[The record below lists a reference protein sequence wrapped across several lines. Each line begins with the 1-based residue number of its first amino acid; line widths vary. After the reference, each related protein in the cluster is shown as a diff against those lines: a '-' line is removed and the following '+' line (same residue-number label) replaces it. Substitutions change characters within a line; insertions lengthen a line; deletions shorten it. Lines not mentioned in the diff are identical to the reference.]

1 MPQKTSFLNQ
11 WQIPSPKKILKSPA
25 KRPSISKEHV
35 QRMVKE
41 EIQKTTNDN
50 QRQKEAKRNE
60 RIILNPGRNGRRRE
74 RTGKSRRCPQGTLFF
89 HGRETARR
97 PACRTRRASP
107 AAAPAGQDDNP
118 AQKTYS
124 YEEVRQICAAKTAAD
139 NGAYKREVLDIIKK
153 YADGKTL
160 SKVDPS
166 LYAGLVAE
174 VEAIGNAR

>member
-1 MPQKTSFLNQ
+1 MNELSL
-11 WQIPSPKKILKSPA
+11 ILDEMAAAGNALA
-25 KRPSISKEHV
+25 KAAAALKAHYSS
-35 QRMVKE
+35 
-41 EIQKTTNDN
+41 T
-50 QRQKEAKRNE
+50 AG
-60 RIILNPGRNGRRRE
+60 NPPE
-74 RTGKSRRCPQGTLFF
+74 D
-89 HGRETARR
+89 R
-97 PACRTRRASP
+97 PAGHEEPSP